1 MSKETRKPNFLF
13 RMVMIFIVGVLVI
26 INIVLIYSANTL
38 MKDIETLNNELMA
51 ERLEVEKLR
60 NRLDRDMSDEEALLD
75 EAKELGYNNP
85 DDIRFEADIPNT

>member
-38 MKDIETLNNELMA
+38 MKDIETLNDELMA

>member
-13 RMVMIFIVGVLVI
+13 RMVMIIIVGVLVI

-38 MKDIETLNNELMA
+38 MKDIETLNDELMA

>member
-38 MKDIETLNNELMA
+38 MKDIETLNDELMA

-60 NRLDRDMSDEEALLD
+60 NRLDRDMADEEALLD

>member
-1 MSKETRKPNFLF
+1 MSKETRNPNFLF

-26 INIVLIYSANTL
+26 INIVLIYSANNL
-38 MKDIETLNNELMA
+38 MKDIETLNDELMA

-60 NRLDRDMSDEEALLD
+60 NRLDRDMSDEDALLD

>member
-38 MKDIETLNNELMA
+38 MKDIETLNDELMA

-60 NRLDRDMSDEEALLD
+60 NRLDRDMSDEDALLD

>member
-26 INIVLIYSANTL
+26 INIVLIYSANNL
-38 MKDIETLNNELMA
+38 MKDIETLSDELTA
-51 ERLEVEKLR
+51 ERLEAEKLR
-60 NRLDRDMSDEEALLD
+60 ARLEKDMTDEEALLD
-75 EAKELGYNNP
+75 EAKELGYNDP

>member
-38 MKDIETLNNELMA
+38 MKDIETLIDELMA

>member
-13 RMVMIFIVGVLVI
+13 RIVMIFIVGVLVI
-26 INIVLIYSANTL
+26 INIVLIYSANNL
-38 MKDIETLNNELMA
+38 MKDIETLSDELTA
-51 ERLEVEKLR
+51 ERLEAEKLR
-60 NRLDRDMSDEEALLD
+60 ARLEKDMTDEEALLG